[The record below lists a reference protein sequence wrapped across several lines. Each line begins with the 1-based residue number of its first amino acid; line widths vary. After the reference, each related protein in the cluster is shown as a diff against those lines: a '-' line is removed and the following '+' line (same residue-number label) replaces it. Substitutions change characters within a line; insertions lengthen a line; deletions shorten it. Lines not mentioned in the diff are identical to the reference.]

1 MHQNLY
7 SSYCAPAAQQG
18 FGGFEYRGAVYG
30 NDKNRAPVPHDWY
43 TQSQVRSFASRVT
56 QCCISVSSCLR
67 TLEGLQVAC
76 KQPFTLTEPRI
87 TDTEGTLLSTGL
99 RLQALR
105 PVLT

>member
-7 SSYCAPAAQQG
+7 SSYCAPAALQG

-30 NDKNRAPVPHDWY
+30 NDKNRAPVPHDWH

-56 QCCISVSSCLR
+56 QCCISVSSCLS
-67 TLEGLQVAC
+67 
-76 KQPFTLTEPRI
+76 KQPFTLAEPRI

-99 RLQALR
+99 RLQALY
-105 PVLT
+105 